1 MEHKH
6 TPAPMP
12 EPAAEMYPSDLK
24 TFEFGEHVRS
34 AFSIRAGNADT
45 GEVSV
50 GLYTAGQ
57 MEAYAAAKVQEIL
70 HEEAKPDN
78 IKRAEYYGEGYA
90 DGWKAALGQA
100 AQLCDAQHFGGDNDD
115 DLGWTSCAANLA
127 HAIRALIPST
137 PA

>member
-1 MEHKH
+1 MTTE
-6 TPAPMP
+6 TVLTDEQIQWIGSGARLSEYGGALAFARAIERAVLQSP
-12 EPAAEMYPSDLK
+12 E
-24 TFEFGEHVRS
+24 VQQR
-34 AFSIRAGNADT
+34 
-45 GEVSV
+45 
-50 GLYTAGQ
+50 
-57 MEAYAAAKVQEIL
+57 MEAYAAARVQEVL

-90 DGWKAALGQA
+90 DGWKAALEQA